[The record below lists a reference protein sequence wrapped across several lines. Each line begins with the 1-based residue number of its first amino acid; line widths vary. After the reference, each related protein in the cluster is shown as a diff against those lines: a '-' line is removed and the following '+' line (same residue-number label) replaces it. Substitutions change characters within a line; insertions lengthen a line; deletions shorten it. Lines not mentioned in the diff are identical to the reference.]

1 MSSFSPI
8 SDNQALTGCGV
19 DTLTDSFYSTA
30 DRVRKALKQDMA
42 ECRLSREEV
51 AIRLSVRMGRIGVA
65 ILDAYVAESKPH
77 KFAADFG
84 RIVRGGGV
92 IHRDRRGPGFCGI
105 GPGTSEG
112 AEVNGEV
119 GGEGLSML

>member
-19 DTLTDSFYSTA
+19 DPLTDSFYSTA

-77 KFAADFG
+77 KFPAELIPAWIEVTRSR
-84 RIVRGGGV
+84 RILDVL
-92 IHRDRRGPGFCGI
+92 DRKSTRLNSSHLGISYAVFC
-105 GPGTSEG
+105 
-112 AEVNGEV
+112 
-119 GGEGLSML
+119 LQK